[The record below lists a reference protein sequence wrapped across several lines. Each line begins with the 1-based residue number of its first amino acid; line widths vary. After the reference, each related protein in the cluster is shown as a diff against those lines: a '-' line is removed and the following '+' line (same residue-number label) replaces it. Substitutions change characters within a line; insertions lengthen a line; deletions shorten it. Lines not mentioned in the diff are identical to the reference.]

1 MMLHRH
7 FERLREEQAVTVK
20 ERTEPKQAEQPKEE
34 PVKRATK
41 RKAK

>member
-20 ERTEPKQAEQPKEE
+20 ERTEPEQVEQPKEE

>member
-20 ERTEPKQAEQPKEE
+20 ERTEPEQAEQPKEE
-34 PVKRATK
+34 PAKKTRK
-41 RKAK
+41 RKGE